1 DGTTSRRDTLPNKMK
16 LTVSKEKAIK
26 EYILELDSRGFR
38 RHRPKAL
45 QPGTCEWVT
54 TILAISALGYVIPP
68 FIIYK
73 GKNHLSAWYQ
83 ETWYTTSIAIW
94 CL

>member
-1 DGTTSRRDTLPNKMK
+1 MGIITTQKVVTGS
-16 LTVSKEKAIK
+16 E
-26 EYILELDSRGFR
+26 R
-38 RHRPKAL
+38 RHQPKAL
-45 QPGTCEWVT
+45 QPGTHKWVT

-83 ETWYTTSIAIW
+83 ELGIPR
-94 CL
+94 